1 MASTTSWRWTGGAIF
16 AAWFPFV
23 TCFAC
28 WPRITRNART
38 CCRRS
43 LTRRARESN
52 SCQFAASRLE
62 PFCDSEFADDS
73 RDVSLVG
80 IYLAVQVAHLVFRN
94 FPGEVGK
101 SGSQL
106 RESFERC
113 TPDNW
118 HGVIRREIMPVVF

>member
-1 MASTTSWRWTGGAIF
+1 MASTTSWRE
-16 AAWFPFV
+16 
-23 TCFAC
+23 
-28 WPRITRNART
+28 ART

-43 LTRRARESN
+43 LTRYTRESN
-52 SCQFAASRLE
+52 SCQFAVSRLE

-80 IYLAVQVAHLVFRN
+80 IYLAVQVTHLVFRN

-106 RESFERC
+106 RESLERC

-118 HGVIRREIMPVVF
+118 HGVIRREIMPVV